1 MRRIF
6 MKASNSELKANQNI
20 QPSIALLQLTRL
32 GDLVQTV
39 QAVQNLKK
47 THPNYRIVLIA
58 RSQFANPLG
67 FLLKKYFDKVYT
79 LDTTLVFQD
88 HQTSGLEKS
97 LNNLNKFIDE
107 LKSEKIDALI
117 NLSFSKSSSYLASL
131 IPAQHKIGS
140 YYDLNNNIQ
149 INDKWSQVLYSTV
162 MRGPLN
168 PYSLVD
174 LFKNIIGIAPSEPIV
189 AISSTIPRSNLIVV
203 HPFAS
208 NDRKA
213 WKTEKWVEVIYK
225 TLKDNDKV
233 TITIVGAKNEVLKSQ
248 TITENPLLKPFANRL
263 INITGKTSIEELS
276 QITASAKLFVG
287 HDSMVGHLAAI
298 NSTQTLTISLG
309 NVRPHETTP
318 YQANAYNIAPRT
330 KCFPCFPS
338 DSCAYTQ
345 CHHDIPYQ
353 LVSSVIKQLMNEGEI
368 DSNWTK
374 SSNSGFHL
382 SSVNFYKSRFQSGI
396 FTLDS
401 LIEGQNDIADIFRTF
416 YKITWSFVLN
426 DLEDNYPFPKLTTNS
441 HKDLLDALT
450 GLQHLFELS
459 EFGQRYSRFIL
470 EEISSSTPSI
480 SKIKE
485 FSKKIDEI
493 DQLQLMVQ
501 KTSPYLAP
509 IIDYFKV
516 RKGNLY
522 GDNIVKLTESSY
534 YVFEEN
540 AHLTSVMYELIQN
553 TIAEYKITTNKTKVR
568 SDLNK

>member
-1 MRRIF
+1 
-6 MKASNSELKANQNI
+6 MKASNKEASATKNA
-20 QPSIALLQLTRL
+20 QPTIALLQLTRL

-39 QAVQNLKK
+39 QAVMNFKK
-47 THPNYRIVLIA
+47 THPNYRMVLIA
-58 RSQFANPLG
+58 RSQFAKPLN
-67 FLLKKYFDKVYT
+67 FLLQKYFDKVYT
-79 LDTTLVFQD
+79 LDTSAIFQD
-88 HQTSGLEKS
+88 HQVTGLSKS
-97 LNNLNKFIDE
+97 LTGINNFIND
-107 LKSEKIDALI
+107 LKSENIDALI
-117 NLSFSKSSSYLASL
+117 NLSFSKTSSYLASL

-140 YYDLNNNIQ
+140 FYDLNNKIQ

-162 MRGPLN
+162 MRGSLN
-168 PYSLVD
+168 PFSLVD
-174 LFKNIIGIAPSEPIV
+174 LFKNIIGIPPVGPAVSAAQM
-189 AISSTIPRSNLIVV
+189 AIPKANLVV
-203 HPFAS
+203 LHPFAS

-213 WKTEKWVEVIYK
+213 WKAEKWVEVIYK

-233 TITIVGAKNEVLKSQ
+233 TVTIVGAKNEVLKSQ
-248 TITENPLLKPFANRL
+248 IITENPLLKPFAQRL
-263 INITGKTSIEELS
+263 INVTGKTSIEELS
-276 QITASAKLFVG
+276 QVTANAKLFVG
-287 HDSMVGHLAAI
+287 HDSMVGHLAAM
-298 NSTQTLTISLG
+298 NNTPTLTISLG

-318 YQANAYNIAPRT
+318 YQANAYNLAPRT

-338 DSCAYTQ
+338 DPCAYTQ

-353 LVSSVIKQLMNEGEI
+353 LVSNIIKQLLSGNEI
-368 DSNWTK
+368 DSEWIKN
-374 SSNSGFHL
+374 SNSGFHL
-382 SSVNFYKSRFQSGI
+382 SSVNFYKSRFQNGI

-401 LIEGQNDIADIFRTF
+401 LIDGHLDVSDIFRTF

-426 DLEDNYPFPKLTTNS
+426 DLEDNYPFPKLTPNS
-441 HKDLLDALT
+441 HRDLLDALT

-459 EFGQRYSRFIL
+459 EFGQKYSRFIL
-470 EEISSSTPSI
+470 EEISSATPSI
-480 SKIKE
+480 AKIKE

-493 DQLQLMVQ
+493 DQLQVMVQ

-516 RKGNLY
+516 RKGNLF

-553 TIAEYKITTNKTKVR
+553 TIAEYKLGSAKNKTR